1 MLFNLTITSYIKNL
15 TNLKGVLTKAKA
27 WQESSSFTEEALL
40 NAHLA
45 IDQFPFVRQ
54 VQMTADHAKRGGAVL
69 CGIEAPKY
77 EDNEKTIEE
86 LQARIDKTI
95 TFLSTLTP
103 DMVKDD
109 LETRM
114 VPFTYVPGKGFT
126 AKYFVE
132 VYALTNFYFHY
143 TTAYSILRNFGLSIG
158 KQDYMSLELQ
168 DLA

>member
-1 MLFNLTITSYIKNL
+1 MFNITITSYIKSL
-15 TNLKGVLTKAKA
+15 INLKGILVKAKV
-27 WQESSSFTEEALL
+27 WQEANSFTEEALL
-40 NAHLA
+40 ATHLA
-45 IDQFPFVRQ
+45 VDQFPLVRQ
-54 VQMTADHAKRGGAVL
+54 VQMTADYAKRGGAVL

-77 EDNEKTIEE
+77 EDNEKTVEE

-95 TFLSTLTP
+95 AFLSTLTP

-114 VPFTYVPGKGFT
+114 VPFIYVPGKGFT

-143 TTAYSILRNFGLSIG
+143 TTAYSILRNLGLPIG
-158 KQDYMSLELQ
+158 KQDYMSLDLK